1 MSHTTRR
8 PAEVAVRAR
17 AVTTWV
23 LVAALAAGA
32 CAREIGSDASEG
44 EGAPATPRASVA
56 VATPEVDRDHVF
68 PTNLYSER
76 DADLYNRL
84 LVDENTGVGIPV
96 TSIRVEVGDR
106 VAEGQLLAT
115 LEDEDAR
122 LEVAAAEPE
131 AEIAAANLRRVEE
144 LAESGAVS
152 EAEREDALLRSR
164 TADAALAKARLNLS
178 RTQIRAPFAG
188 VISRR
193 YVRVGDVVDDRT
205 PLFRV
210 TALAPL
216 RARLLVPESEVDAFE
231 VGAPVT
237 LTAADGAQETA
248 RVVIVGPTIDAG
260 SGTRE
265 VIVELRQVGAFRPG
279 ASATAELAPAAS
291 ESGAGGGAAT
301 GAEPGASAGTEG
313 AGS

>member
-1 MSHTTRR
+1 MRKPMRR
-8 PAEVAVRAR
+8 RSSGTARVRTVPA
-17 AVTTWV
+17 V
-23 LVAALAAGA
+23 LFAAAVAAAG
-32 CAREIGSDASEG
+32 CAREVGSDAPPG
-44 EGAPATPRASVA
+44 EDGAADAPRAAVALATPAAERGHA
-56 VATPEVDRDHVF
+56 F

-76 DADLYNRL
+76 DADIYNRL

-122 LEVAAAEPE
+122 LQVAAAEPE

-144 LAESGAVS
+144 LAQSGAVS

-178 RTQIRAPFAG
+178 RTEVRAPFPG
-188 VISRR
+188 VVSRR

-216 RARLLVPESEVDAFE
+216 RARLLVPESEVGAFE

-237 LTAADGAQETA
+237 LTAADGGRETA
-248 RVVIVGPTIDAG
+248 RVLLLGPTIDAG

-265 VIVELRQVGAFRPG
+265 VIVELREVGAFRPG
-279 ASATAELAPAAS
+279 ASATAELA
-291 ESGAGGGAAT
+291 AT
-301 GAEPGASAGTEG
+301 GE

>member
-1 MSHTTRR
+1 MREPSRR
-8 PAEVAVRAR
+8 PSRTAVRTR
-17 AVTTWV
+17 AVTIWA
-23 LVAALAAGA
+23 LAGAVAASG
-32 CAREIGSDASEG
+32 CAREIGSDASAEG
-44 EGAPATPRASVA
+44 GESAAASRATVA
-56 VATPEVDRDHVF
+56 LAAPEVDRGRVF
-68 PTNLYSER
+68 ATNLYSER

-106 VAEGQLLAT
+106 VAQGQVLAT

-122 LEVAAAEPE
+122 LEVEAAEPE
-131 AEIAAANLRRVEE
+131 AEIASANLRRVEE
-144 LAESGAVS
+144 LAKSGAVS

-164 TADAALAKARLNLS
+164 LADAALEKARLNLS

-216 RARLLVPESEVDAFE
+216 RARLLVPEAEVAAFE
-231 VGAPVT
+231 VGGPVT
-237 LTAADGAQETA
+237 LTAADGARETA

-265 VIVELRQVGAFRPG
+265 VIVELRDAGAFRPG
-279 ASATAELAPAAS
+279 AAATAELGPAS
-291 ESGAGGGAAT
+291 
-301 GAEPGASAGTEG
+301 EG

>member
-1 MSHTTRR
+1 MRKRTTRR
-8 PAEVAVRAR
+8 WKRPDRTGVGVA
-17 AVTTWV
+17 
-23 LVAALAAGA
+23 LALAAIVAATG
-32 CAREIGSDASEG
+32 CAREIGSDASAEDDGAAPPARATVAMATPAVEG
-44 EGAPATPRASVA
+44 ERS
-56 VATPEVDRDHVF
+56 F
-68 PTNLYSER
+68 STNLYSER

-106 VAEGQLLAT
+106 VAEGQVLAT

-122 LEVAAAEPE
+122 LEVEAAEPE

-144 LAESGAVS
+144 LAKSGAVS

-237 LTAADGAQETA
+237 LTAADGSRETA
-248 RVVIVGPTIDAG
+248 RVLLVGPTIDAG

-265 VIVELRQVGAFRPG
+265 VIVELRDVGAFRPG
-279 ASATAELAPAAS
+279 ASATAELGPAAGS
-291 ESGAGGGAAT
+291 SDEEEPRAAAT
-301 GAEPGASAGTEG
+301 GGTGA
-313 AGS
+313 

>member
-1 MSHTTRR
+1 MREATTRR
-8 PAEVAVRAR
+8 SWTAAR
-17 AVTTWV
+17 SLPWLAI
-23 LVAALAAGA
+23 ALAGALAMAG
-32 CAREIGSDASEG
+32 CAREIGSDASG
-44 EGAPATPRASVA
+44 DGDADGAAPRASVA
-56 VATPEVDRDHVF
+56 LAAPAAESRSTF

-84 LVDENTGVGIPV
+84 MVDENTGVGIPI

-106 VAEGQLLAT
+106 VAEGHLLAT

-122 LEVAAAEPE
+122 LQVEAAEPE

-144 LAESGAVS
+144 LAKSGAVS

-164 TADAALAKARLNLS
+164 TADATLAKARLNLS
-178 RTQIRAPFAG
+178 RTQVRAPFSG

-193 YVRVGDVVDDRT
+193 YVRVGDIVDDRT

-216 RARLLVPESEVDAFE
+216 RARLLVPESEVGAFE

-237 LTAADGAQETA
+237 LTAADGNRATA
-248 RVVIVGPTIDAG
+248 RVLLVGPTIDAG

-265 VIVELRQVGAFRPG
+265 VIVELRDVGAFRPG
-279 ASATAELAPAAS
+279 ASAIAELAPPPG
-291 ESGAGGGAAT
+291 SGGDPEPRAT
-301 GAEPGASAGTEG
+301 GTTGEAGA
-313 AGS
+313 